1 MKHIVLVTAIVS
13 LLAVSIR
20 AQVPQI
26 INYQGR
32 ISAGGSPYTG
42 VGQFKF
48 ALVSTDGSTTYWSN
62 DGTSTAGSEPTA
74 SVSLPT
80 AAGLYVAP
88 LGDTAIVGMLALP
101 PAAFSNNGVKLRV
114 WFNDGTNGSQLLAPD
129 QQVLSVAYAMMA
141 AGVPNAAITTA
152 MIAPGAVTSDKLSSD
167 FSIPVGTVVAFA
179 GTTAP
184 AGWRLCDGA
193 PLDGT
198 LPENS
203 ALFAALGLTYGG
215 AGSNFLLPDMR
226 GRAAVGSGQGPTL
239 TNRLLA
245 AKFGAETHTL
255 TVAQMPAHNHSG
267 TTSTNGSHSHST
279 SGASAS
285 DDGGGTDSHFALGD
299 SDAVRGWP
307 GVTVNSAGNHN
318 HTIPSEGGNA
328 AHNIVQPSLALNYI
342 IKL

>member
-1 MKHIVLVTAIVS
+1 MKLPKSLVSTTLA
-13 LLAVSIR
+13 LLVISSGIAA

-32 ISAGGSPYTG
+32 ISAGGTPFTG

-48 ALVSTDGSTTYWSN
+48 ALVSTDGSATYWSN
-62 DGTSTAGSEPTA
+62 DGTSNAGSEPTA
-74 SVSLPT
+74 SVSLPS

-88 LGDTAIVGMLALP
+88 LGDTTIAGMLALP
-101 PAAFSNNGVKLRV
+101 PAAFSNNGVSLRV
-114 WFNDGTNGSQLLAPD
+114 WFNDGTNGSQQLTPD

-141 AGVPNAAITTA
+141 AGVPSAAITTS
-152 MIAPGAVTSDKLSSD
+152 MIAPGAVTSDKLAADS
-167 FSIPVGTVVAFA
+167 SIPVGTVVAFA

-184 AGWRLCDGA
+184 AGWRLCDGLV
-193 PLDGT
+193 LDGT
-198 LPENS
+198 LPENT

-215 AGSNFLLPDMR
+215 TGTDFQLPDMR

-255 TVAQMPAHNHSG
+255 TVAQMPSHSHGVNDPGHSHSFTYNGALPSVNGDNANPDLCDDAVLGG
-267 TTSTNGSHSHST
+267 TTSNNVTNISIN
-279 SGASAS
+279 
-285 DDGGGTDSHFALGD
+285 
-299 SDAVRGWP
+299 P
-307 GVTVNSAGNHN
+307 N
-318 HTIPSEGGNA
+318 GGNQ